1 MVSTHTTYTYAYK
14 KTCWKMYLK
23 RIKITRK
30 DTPTYSYMNLWTEF
44 SLIFFHPFFGIQF
57 SHLIFL
63 EFFFWTEKEKKNTAI
78 NRPQHEIFILTSEWP
93 CQCPYIGVCAF
104 DLFYIY
110 AVVSQLK
117 SIKHILNWN
126 KTLHF
131 DMFVDISIDIN
142 IDTLKRQFVW
152 RLCVRKEKTHK
163 QVQKFEYLR
172 L

>member
-1 MVSTHTTYTYAYK
+1 M
-14 KTCWKMYLK
+14 K
-23 RIKITRK
+23 RILINFF
-30 DTPTYSYMNLWTEF
+30 PSILWYSVLSSDLSWI
-44 SLIFFHPFFGIQF
+44 L
-57 SHLIFL
+57 FL
-63 EFFFWTEKEKKNTAI
+63 DRESEKNTAI

-142 IDTLKRQFVW
+142 IDTLRRQFVW
-152 RLCVRKEKTHK
+152 RLCVRKEKHIN
-163 QVQKFEYLR
+163 KFKNLNTWDCQNRSGGDKNKLCKYAKWMLKSEKWNYK
-172 L
+172 